1 MKILSG
7 LVSAFLLMLS
17 LSVEANPYSY
27 YNRGI
32 YPPFPDYQNTNP
44 AKILED
50 GLNRMKRFFEQGGA
64 DDPAELYTFLR
75 DQVTPFFDFE
85 RMAAWVSGPYYREM
99 SDRQR
104 TVLRNR
110 LQENFLRVLADQLGT
125 FSKPQPRVDFL
136 QPRRVGPNQ
145 MDISARVLPSQ
156 GYPIRLT
163 FRLWR
168 GPQGWKVIDVSANG
182 TSAVRY
188 YRQQFIKQIR
198 YSGISNKDR

>member
-1 MKILSG
+1 MKTLSG
-7 LVSAFLLMLS
+7 LFSALLLMLS
-17 LSVEANPYSY
+17 GSVDAHPYANYGK
-27 YNRGI
+27 GI
-32 YPPFPDYQNTNP
+32 YPPLPDYQNTIP

-50 GLNRMKRFFEQGGA
+50 GLDRMRRFLEQGGA

-75 DQVTPFFDFE
+75 DQVAPFFDFE
-85 RMAAWVSGPYYREM
+85 RMTAWVSGPYYRQM

-110 LQENFLRVLADQLGT
+110 LQENFLKTLANQLGT
-125 FSKPQPRVDFL
+125 FSEPQPRVDFL
-136 QPRRVGPNQ
+136 QPRRIGPNQ
-145 MDISARVLPSQ
+145 MDISARVLPKQ

-168 GPQGWKVIDVSANG
+168 GPRGWKVIDVSANG

-198 YSGISNKDR
+198 YSGARERNR